1 VTAGR
6 ANALRNLTRRPFRA
20 SIADKALSRLSHARH
35 RSERS
40 QLEALYEATA
50 LDPGEFMA
58 SIDADLAGE
67 AEAAAAE
74 ISARAATVLPPLGIN
89 PLIRGDHR
97 LLYFLVRRLRPET
110 VVETGVAV
118 GFTSAAILAAMDA
131 NGAGTLWSSDLPY
144 VRYRDPEQLVGVLV
158 PADRRQRWHL
168 LLDGDRSS
176 LRRIAAEAGP
186 IDLLHYD
193 SDKSWRGRERALR
206 TLGPS
211 LGPDAVVLFDD
222 VNDNG
227 HFEHHKAATSQ
238 WGVVFSGRGSFVGLT
253 APVPIV

>member
-6 ANALRNLTRRPFRA
+6 ANALRNVTRRPFRA
-20 SIADKALSRLSHARH
+20 SVVDKALSRVSHARH
-35 RSERS
+35 RSERAAV
-40 QLEALYEATA
+40 EALYQATA

-58 SIDADLAGE
+58 GIDADLARE
-67 AEAAAAE
+67 AEDAADE
-74 ISARAATVLPPLGIN
+74 ISARAAAVLPPLGIS

-97 LLYFLVRRLRPET
+97 LLYFLVRRLRPAT

-131 NGAGTLWSSDLPY
+131 NGVGTLWSSDLPY
-144 VRYRDPEQLVGVLV
+144 VRYRHPEQLVGVLV
-158 PADRRQRWHL
+158 PKDRRQRWQL

-211 LGPDAVVLFDD
+211 LAPEAVVLFDD
-222 VNDNG
+222 VNDNR
-227 HFEHHKAATSQ
+227 HFEHHRTTSAR
-238 WGVVFSGRGSFVGLT
+238 WGAVFSGRGSFVGVT
-253 APVPIV
+253 AREPIA